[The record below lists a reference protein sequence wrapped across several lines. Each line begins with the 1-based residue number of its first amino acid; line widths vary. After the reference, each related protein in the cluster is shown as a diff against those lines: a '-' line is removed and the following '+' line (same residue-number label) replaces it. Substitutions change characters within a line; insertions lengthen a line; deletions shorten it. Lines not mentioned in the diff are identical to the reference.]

1 MKRIFFLIPLLLLNQ
16 GCTTAILAGSVV
28 STGVSALNV
37 MADRRATGVS
47 QEDDRITKDIVEALK
62 KDKEITEKVRVQV
75 YSYNKIVLLA
85 GEAPTQDLINKVSS
99 ISATVSGIRKV
110 HSYFELMPA
119 IPKQDQEVDSNLRM
133 LLNSALFMSHGYS
146 AMHPHLTVENGIVY
160 ILGLLTRDEG
170 EKMIETIRQLQGVR
184 RVVPLIEYV
193 KEAA

>member
-1 MKRIFFLIPLLLLNQ
+1 MKKLFLLIPFLLINQ
-16 GCTTAILAGSVV
+16 GCATAILAGSIA
-28 STGVSALNV
+28 STGISALNV
-37 MADRRATGVS
+37 MADRRATGVA
-47 QEDDRITKDIVEALK
+47 QEDERITKNIVEMLK
-62 KDKEITEKVRVQV
+62 KDQEITEKVRVQV
-75 YSYNKIVLLA
+75 YSYNNIVLLA
-85 GEAPTQDLINKVSS
+85 GEAPTQELIGKVNS
-99 ISATVSGIRKV
+99 ISSTVSGIRKV
-110 HSYFELMPA
+110 NSYFELMSA
-119 IPKQDQEVDSNLRM
+119 ISKQDQEIDSHLRM